1 MNSILSR
8 KSIPSKSIIIAVIDS
23 ISANH
28 NRKSTNYN
36 NYLMSLH
43 YKISQFS
50 VAISVGNIKETFADG
65 FTDGSCV
72 PKKKVSRL
80 KYTDRFI
87 PSVIVW
93 LTDGTHT
100 VGKVV
105 GECLKYRSKIS
116 VCTFVGHYGRYCQIL
131 TD

>member
-36 NYLMSLH
+36 NYLISLH

-87 PSVIVW
+87 PSVIV
-93 LTDGTHT
+93 
-100 VGKVV
+100 
-105 GECLKYRSKIS
+105 
-116 VCTFVGHYGRYCQIL
+116 
-131 TD
+131 